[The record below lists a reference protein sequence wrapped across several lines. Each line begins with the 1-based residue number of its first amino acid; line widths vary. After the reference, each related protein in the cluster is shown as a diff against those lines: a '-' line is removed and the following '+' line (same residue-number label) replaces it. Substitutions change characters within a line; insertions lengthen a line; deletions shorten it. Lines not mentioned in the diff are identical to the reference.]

1 MWVSALLNPSGG
13 PAQVLRHLAEQRYTL
28 LMSEP
33 LLDELAAV
41 LARPR
46 LVRKYGISQADILE
60 LRAMLQAQSEE
71 VKVRGDLKICRDPDD
86 DIVIETALLGSADA
100 LVTRDDDL
108 KGSSDVVAALTEVG
122 VAVLSVRQFLA
133 AL

>member
-1 MWVSALLNPSGG
+1 M
-13 PAQVLRHLAEQRYTL
+13 LRHLAEQRYTL

-133 AL
+133 VL